1 MTFSKTKAAL
11 SCLILAACS
20 SQYQVSTNLDKEN
33 FYNAFAPTKVIIFNA
48 ESEFTHRYKYL
59 GGVEGESCQ
68 AKAHHA
74 EPDEIEARTQ
84 ARLKAFELGANAIV
98 FSGCSQALTNEA
110 DRKCVRTKLCYGKA
124 YFVENIENINKQK
137 G

>member
-1 MTFSKTKAAL
+1 MTFSKIKAAL
-11 SCLILAACS
+11 CCTILAACS

-33 FYNAFAPTKVIIFNA
+33 FYNAFAPAKVSIF
-48 ESEFTHRYKYL
+48 ESENDFVNRYKFL
-59 GGVEGESCQ
+59 GGVKGESCQ
-68 AKAHHA
+68 AKAHHE
-74 EPDEIEARTQ
+74 EPNEIDARTQ

-98 FSGCSQALTNEA
+98 FSGCSLAIEDEA

-124 YFVENIENINKQK
+124 YFIENIENTEKQK